1 MSNISE
7 TFANQW
13 FSATFQWIDGLLV
26 EIKLTAERKACSSP
40 QSPYGPQ
47 LSKIIENYAR
57 LEADMWPELPLDT
70 SKLST
75 FSITVL
81 DNLRRI
87 PRGQWTT
94 YGALAALSGSPRAA
108 RAVGGIMAKNPWPL
122 LYPCHRVLAGGRG
135 LGGFGPGIELKQTL
149 LTLEK
154 ALFQG

>member
-26 EIKLTAERKACSSP
+26 EITLTQERKACTSP
-40 QSPYGPQ
+40 QSPYGVQ
-47 LSKIIENYAR
+47 LSKIIEDYAR
-57 LEADMWPELPLDT
+57 LDADMWPELPMDK
-70 SKLST
+70 SKLTT
-75 FSITVL
+75 FSLTVL
-81 DNLRRI
+81 DNLRRV
-87 PRGQWTT
+87 PRGSWTT

-122 LYPCHRVLAGGRG
+122 LYPCHRVLAGNRG

-154 ALFQG
+154 AHFQG